1 MSSDTHS
8 AKRERAK
15 AEGALERRVSV
26 SSPSGLECRAA
37 LWRERAKTEEKSFGG
52 SCPSGLNCRVAPPE
66 HKVACFPD
74 PAQSCL
80 FLLQGTRL
88 LDVKSTRLLVSP
100 TRHKVA

>member
-37 LWRERAKTEEKSFGG
+37 LWRERAWWQLSERTSAQARRGQEVLIFLWQAMASEGVGG
-52 SCPSGLNCRVAPPE
+52 PERERAEFQAEVRV
-66 HKVACFPD
+66 D
-74 PAQSCL
+74 
-80 FLLQGTRL
+80 
-88 LDVKSTRLLVSP
+88 
-100 TRHKVA
+100 